1 MPQEK
6 ETAVSSVRLGV
17 RENASQV
24 SLLLLIVVFLGAVVG
39 VERSVL
45 PLLAASEFGIVS
57 ATATISFLVAFG
69 FAKAVANFL
78 AGDLADRIGRRRI
91 LLVAWGFGIPVPLL
105 LMWAPSWGWIGF
117 ANVLLGINQGLAW
130 STTQIMKMDLAGPR
144 RRGLVMGLNECAGY
158 LAVAAAALGAGY
170 LAAAYGPRPAPY
182 LIALGAAVLGFGVTL
197 AGARDTAPH
206 VELERTLVTA
216 PPSNPTH
223 PSSGLVGRFSQD
235 RWARTHLWAA
245 NQAGLVNNLK
255 EGVVWGLLPI
265 YFAGQGLDLRQIGW
279 LTGLY
284 PAVWGVVQLGTGP
297 LSDRLGRRS
306 LIVGGLLLQ
315 ALALVG
321 FTSLHGFS
329 QWVAT
334 VVVLGLGTA
343 VVYPTLIAQVSDLA
357 EPASRA
363 SAVGRYRLWRDMGY
377 VVGGLLAGLLTD
389 WLDFR
394 ATFSVIA
401 LLFVSSGIVA
411 RVFLPPPVPA
421 RAIQMVVGLQP
432 K

>member
-24 SLLLLIVVFLGAVVG
+24 SLLLLVVVFLGAVVG

-91 LLVAWGFGIPVPLL
+91 LLLAWGFGIPVPLL

-144 RRGLVMGLNECAGY
+144 RRGLVLGLNECAGY

-223 PSSGLVGRFSQD
+223 PSSGLVGRFSPD

-321 FTSLHGFS
+321 FTSLHGFA

-394 ATFSVIA
+394 ATFAIIA
-401 LLFVSSGIVA
+401 LLFVGSGIVA
-411 RVFLPPPVPA
+411 RLFLPPPVPA
-421 RAIQMVVGLQP
+421 RAIQTVVGLQP